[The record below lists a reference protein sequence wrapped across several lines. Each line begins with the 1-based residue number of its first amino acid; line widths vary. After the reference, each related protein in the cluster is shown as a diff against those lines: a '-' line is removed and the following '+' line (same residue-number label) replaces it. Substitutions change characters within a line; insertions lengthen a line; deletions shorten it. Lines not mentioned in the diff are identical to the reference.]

1 MTCFAVSSANSNVCF
16 YPKESSLILHLQW
29 RIWFLAFH
37 FLIGA
42 TAPAPTSPH
51 SHPRSPPKGCTR
63 SSSQQKEF
71 HSVPPLLMEF
81 SPNVCAHHSQLL
93 I

>member
-16 YPKESSLILHLQW
+16 YPKESSLIIHLQW

-42 TAPAPTSPH
+42 MVPAPTSPH
-51 SHPRSPPKGCTR
+51 SHPRSLQKDALSPLLSKR
-63 SSSQQKEF
+63 SSIRF
-71 HSVPPLLMEF
+71 LHF
-81 SPNVCAHHSQLL
+81 
-93 I
+93 